1 MTKTLHARY
10 DGKVFLPDPE
20 EMIPIPPETHVQI
33 TVEVPEAVEEE
44 RRSGKTGVPY
54 SFLDVALSNPLDG
67 PPDWAE
73 NLDEYLYGGRNL
85 PE

>member
-10 DGKVFLPDPE
+10 DGKVFLPHPQE
-20 EMIPIPPETHVQI
+20 EIPIPPETDVQI
-33 TVEVPEAVEEE
+33 TVEVQEAMEEH
-44 RRSGKTGVPY
+44 RPGKTGVPY

-73 NLDEYLYGGRNL
+73 NLDEYLYGGRKL